1 MNDNRQLTETIID
14 EALQSYPQAALP
26 PRFLAQ
32 VMTQIEALPRVQS
45 ERFRLH
51 FLDIV
56 LALCL
61 GSVVT
66 LMLVGIL
73 GYFGVVNLSWLP
85 INALQTVS
93 FTDDLSASTQFWLI
107 LSVILFAEI
116 GLGAGVCVQL
126 WQDRPYTVA

>member
-1 MNDNRQLTETIID
+1 MNDEHQFPETIID
-14 EALQSYPQAALP
+14 ESLQSYPQAALP
-26 PRFLAQ
+26 PGFMNRI
-32 VMTQIEALPRVQS
+32 MTQVEAMPRIQP

-66 LMLVGIL
+66 IVLVAIF
-73 GYFGVVNLSWLP
+73 GYFGIVNLSWLP
-85 INALQTVS
+85 TYSFQAIGFIN
-93 FTDDLSASTQFWLI
+93 DLSASAQFWII
-107 LSVILFAEI
+107 LSTILFAEI

-126 WQDRPYTVA
+126 WQDRPYLTI